1 MIGPLYAQ
9 MIARAAP
16 TLGYSRAYL
25 NLWPTRR
32 QLSEP
37 WKTLE
42 QSIYKSLDSLPV
54 LFTEAGSGSWLP
66 AAEVV
71 FAKEADAR

>member
-1 MIGPLYAQ
+1 M
-9 MIARAAP
+9 
-16 TLGYSRAYL
+16 
-25 NLWPTRR
+25 
-32 QLSEP
+32 SEP

-42 QSIYKSLDSLPV
+42 ESIYTSLDTLPV
-54 LFTEAGSGSWLP
+54 LFTDAGSGSWLP

>member
-1 MIGPLYAQ
+1 

-25 NLWPTRR
+25 NLWPTRQQMR
-32 QLSEP
+32 EP

-42 QSIYKSLDSLPV
+42 ESIYTSLDTLPV
-54 LFTEAGSGSWLP
+54 LFTNARNGSWLP